1 MDYFCCRCGLGLVA
15 HRMQISYLWQVECVG
30 CETLTTVRA
39 DSGEEAM
46 SKAGL
51 SGNDMNLD
59 WYRRVRTRI
68 NGQTA

>member
-1 MDYFCCRCGLGLVA
+1 MEYFCCRCGLGLVA
-15 HRMQISYLWQVECVG
+15 HRMQVSYLYQVECVG

-39 DSGEEAM
+39 DNGEEAM

-51 SGNDMNLD
+51 SGEAANLD